1 MKKMITFY
9 LKQISPIL
17 LIGLAI
23 ILGLNLVGLTMN
35 LLEGPDLLF
44 RAIRGTTVMSLLLVL
59 ITTWKI
65 TKLDTSKENLTL
77 ASLSGF
83 SETKKFFGKLF
94 AAYISAITVILVQS
108 AFIWYYGFE
117 TGRMEAGDALSFV
130 SGTLMMFLFIAMFV
144 CYFVIPVGWL
154 KDHVK
159 ANYAQKAA
167 VILLLFGILIV
178 NLLAEYYLHIYNS
191 GGIISILPS
200 GHFEI
205 SLLSIFWNA
214 TLCSIIAGSYIYM
227 KSKKMDTI

>member
-9 LKQISPIL
+9 LKQISPVL
-17 LIGLAI
+17 VIGLAI

-59 ITTWKI
+59 ISTWKI

-77 ASLSGF
+77 VSISKY
-83 SETKKFFGKLF
+83 SEVTKFFGKLF
-94 AAYISAITVILVQS
+94 AAYLAAIAVILTQS

-117 TGRMEAGDALSFV
+117 TERIAAGDALSFV
-130 SGTLMMFLFIAMFV
+130 AGTGMMFLFISMFV
-144 CYFVIPVGWL
+144 CYFVIPLSWL

-159 ANYAQKAA
+159 TSYVQKAG
-167 VILLLFGILIV
+167 VIFLLFAILIV

-191 GGIISILPS
+191 GGIISILPN
-200 GHFEI
+200 GNFEI
-205 SLLSIFWNA
+205 SLLSIIWNLS
-214 TLCSIIAGSYIYM
+214 LCSIIAGSYIYS
-227 KSKKMDTI
+227 KSKKIDTI

>member
-9 LKQISPIL
+9 LKQISPVL
-17 LIGLAI
+17 VIGLAI

-59 ITTWKI
+59 ISTWKI

-77 ASLSGF
+77 VSLSKY
-83 SETKKFFGKLF
+83 SEFTKLFGKLF
-94 AAYISAITVILVQS
+94 AAYLAAIAVILTQS

-117 TGRMEAGDALSFV
+117 TERIAAGDALSFV
-130 SGTLMMFLFIAMFV
+130 AGTGMMFLFISMFV
-144 CYFVIPVGWL
+144 CYFVIPLSWL

-159 ANYAQKAA
+159 TSYVQKAG
-167 VILLLFGILIV
+167 VIFLLFAILIV

-191 GGIISILPS
+191 GGIISILPN
-200 GHFEI
+200 GNFEI
-205 SLLSIFWNA
+205 SLLSIIWNLS
-214 TLCSIIAGSYIYM
+214 LCSIIAGSYIYS
-227 KSKKMDTI
+227 KSKKIDTI

>member
-9 LKQISPIL
+9 LKQISPVL
-17 LIGLAI
+17 VIGLAI

-59 ITTWKI
+59 ISTWKI

-77 ASLSGF
+77 VSLSKY
-83 SETKKFFGKLF
+83 SEVTKFFGKLF
-94 AAYISAITVILVQS
+94 AAYLAAIAVILTQS

-117 TGRMEAGDALSFV
+117 TERIAAGDALSFV
-130 SGTLMMFLFIAMFV
+130 AGTGMMFLFISMFV
-144 CYFVIPVGWL
+144 CYFVIPLSWL

-159 ANYAQKAA
+159 TSYVQKAG
-167 VILLLFGILIV
+167 VIFLLFAILIV

-191 GGIISILPS
+191 GGIISILPN
-200 GHFEI
+200 GNFEI
-205 SLLSIFWNA
+205 SLLSIIWNLS
-214 TLCSIIAGSYIYM
+214 LCSIIAGSYIYS
-227 KSKKMDTI
+227 KSKKIDTI

>member
-9 LKQISPIL
+9 LKQISPVL
-17 LIGLAI
+17 VIGLAI

-59 ITTWKI
+59 ISTWKI

-77 ASLSGF
+77 VSLSKY
-83 SETKKFFGKLF
+83 SEVTKLFGKLF
-94 AAYISAITVILVQS
+94 AAYLAAIAVILTQS

-117 TGRMEAGDALSFV
+117 TERIAAGDALSFV
-130 SGTLMMFLFIAMFV
+130 AGTGMMFLFISMFV
-144 CYFVIPVGWL
+144 CYFVIPLSWL

-159 ANYAQKAA
+159 TSYVQKAG
-167 VILLLFGILIV
+167 VIFLLFAILIV

-191 GGIISILPS
+191 GGIISILPN
-200 GHFEI
+200 GNFEI
-205 SLLSIFWNA
+205 SLLSIIWNLS
-214 TLCSIIAGSYIYM
+214 LCSIIAGSYIYS
-227 KSKKMDTI
+227 KSKKIDTI

>member
-17 LIGLAI
+17 VIGLAI
-23 ILGLNLVGLTMN
+23 ILGLNLVGVTMN
-35 LLEGPDLLF
+35 LLEGSDLLF

-77 ASLSGF
+77 VSLSRH
-83 SETKKFFGKLF
+83 SETTKFFGKLF
-94 AAYISAITVILVQS
+94 AAYLAAVVIILVQS
-108 AFIWYYGFE
+108 AFIWYYGLE
-117 TGRMEAGDALSFV
+117 AGRMEAGDALAFV
-130 SGTLMMFLFIAMFV
+130 SGIGMMFLFISMFV
-144 CYFVIPVGWL
+144 CYFVIPVSWL

-159 ANYAQKAA
+159 TSYVQKAG
-167 VILLLFGILIV
+167 VIFLLFGILIF

-191 GGIISILPS
+191 AGVISILPN

-205 SLLSIFWNA
+205 SLLSIVWNGA
-214 TLCSIIAGSYIYM
+214 LCAIIASSYLYY
-227 KSKKMDTI
+227 KTKKVDTI